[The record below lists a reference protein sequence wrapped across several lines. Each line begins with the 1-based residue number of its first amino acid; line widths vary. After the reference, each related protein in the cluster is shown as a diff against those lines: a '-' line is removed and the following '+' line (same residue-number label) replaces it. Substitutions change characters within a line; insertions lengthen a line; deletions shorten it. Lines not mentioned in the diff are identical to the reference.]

1 MNAVAAITRS
11 VLRETRRNRTAL
23 LFTLLIPVLLLVI
36 LGLAF
41 NGGNTLKVGLAD
53 QDGSTTSAQF
63 VSQLQHIKGLSIT
76 TGSRHDLLQSLHN
89 DSYDIVAV
97 IPSGF
102 GAGVRGETG
111 SSTIAIYQNQNS
123 PQASSLATSVFG
135 QIIAGYNQALT
146 GQPARVSLQTQQV
159 ETNNV
164 TALDFLLP
172 SLIAYIVLQAGVQLV
187 AIGLVDLRERG
198 VLRRFLVTPVSPFQV
213 LSGQLL
219 GRAVTV
225 LLEVLV
231 LILVGLEL
239 FSAHMYGSW
248 AIAAVAIVVGT
259 VTFVSLGFFITGFAR
274 TSDAARG
281 IAAAVTFPMLFLSGV
296 FIPLDQLPHALQVA
310 VHVLPLTFLTDAL
323 HQVMNDGAGF
333 GAIGIDLL
341 VLAAWAVACFAIA
354 VRRFQWA
361 EPG

>member
-1 MNAVAAITRS
+1 MKAVSAIARS

-41 NGGNTLKVGLAD
+41 NGGNTLKVGVTD
-53 QDGSTTSAQF
+53 EDGSPTATQF
-63 VSQLQHIKGLSIT
+63 VSQLQHIKGLSVS
-76 TGSRHDLLQSLHN
+76 TGSQSHLMQSLHD
-89 DSYDIVAV
+89 DSLDIVAV

-102 GAGVRGETG
+102 GAGVSTG
-111 SSTIAIYQNQNS
+111 DGSPRIAIYQNQNS
-123 PQASSLATSVFG
+123 PQAASLATSVFG
-135 QIIAGYNQALT
+135 QIIAGYNQTLA
-146 GQPARVSLQTQQV
+146 GQPARVSLQVRQV

-164 TALDFLLP
+164 TPLDFLLP

-198 VLRRFLVTPVSPFQV
+198 VLRRFLVTPVSPMQV

-231 LILVGLEL
+231 LILIGLEL
-239 FSAHMYGSW
+239 FSAHMYGNW
-248 AIAAVAIVVGT
+248 AVAAVAILVGT

-281 IAAAVTFPMLFLSGV
+281 IAAAATFPMLFLSGV
-296 FIPLDQLPHALQVA
+296 FIPLDQLPNALQVA

-323 HQVMNDGAGF
+323 HQVMNNGAGF
-333 GAIGIDLL
+333 GPIGLDLL
-341 VLAAWAVACFAIA
+341 VLAAWAVACFSIA

-361 EPG
+361 